1 MIEPDAE
8 RLGEKGRR
16 LPDALLK
23 EVQTSGRGRLKIF
36 FGAAPGVGKT
46 YEMLTAA
53 QIKRREGVDVVIG
66 IIETHGRRETEA
78 LVEGFEVVSRRVIDY
93 KGQPL
98 TEMDLDAVLE
108 RHPQIALVD
117 ELAHTNVPG
126 SRHPKRYMDVEELI
140 AAGVDVYTTL
150 NIQHVESLNDVVA
163 RITRV
168 RVRETVPDTVIDNA
182 DDIELVDLTPEDL
195 IERLGAGKI
204 YLPEVAERAR
214 KFYFSLG
221 NLRALRELALR
232 RTAQRVDAQML
243 DYMQAH
249 AIEGPWPAGDRLLVC
264 IGGDANSQTLVRQAR
279 RLAERLRAPWIALHV
294 ETNDKT
300 VENDLRSGRLSEA
313 LSLAERLGGSA
324 ITLPGERPADA
335 ILDYARANNCT
346 HILVGQDSN
355 RRWWPFARTT
365 VSRLIEAP
373 DEINLHVI
381 KGPPVKDDEKRPG
394 YGLLQESQILRSYIW
409 SLGFVAAALGCAIVL
424 QQALAVSNLALAFLV
439 AVLASAIN
447 FGLLPSLFACVVS
460 VLVFNF
466 FLIPPLYT
474 FTITDPE
481 NVVALFFFGVVA
493 VIASNLAAR
502 VRAQA
507 IAARHRAGQTE
518 ELYLFSRKLAGVSLL
533 DDLLWVTVHQIA
545 LMLKVRVVLLLPTD
559 GKLAVQAGYPPE
571 DELAPNDLAAAQ
583 WAFDKNAP
591 AGRGADTLPGA
602 KRLFIPL
609 RTGREVIGIVGI
621 DSDSQGLILE
631 PEQRRLLTAL
641 ADQAAIAIERIKL
654 AEEMDRA
661 RVQVEAEKFRS
672 ALLTSISHDLRTP
685 LASILGAATSLIA
698 HGEAWTA
705 ATRETLTKTIA
716 EEAERLNRF
725 IGNLL
730 DMTRL
735 ESGSLSPNMEPADLS
750 EVVGAALR
758 RAMSVLHDHE
768 VHVRLA
774 PDLPMVKIDMVL
786 MEQVI
791 FNLLDNA
798 GKYSQAGA
806 PIEIRA
812 KRHGSEVALSVLD
825 EGPGLPPEEL
835 EKIFSKFYRVRQA
848 DRGRT
853 GTGLG
858 LAICRGFVEAMKGT
872 ITAENRKDGTGA
884 VFTILLPA
892 VTVPP
897 LPEDLA

>member
-1 MIEPDAE
+1 MTEPDSK
-8 RLGEKGRR
+8 LFDEKSRP

-23 EVQTSGRGRLKIF
+23 EVQESGRGRLKIF

-46 YEMLTAA
+46 YEMLTTA
-53 QIKRREGVDVVIG
+53 QVKRREGLDVVVAIV
-66 IIETHGRRETEA
+66 ETHGRKETEA
-78 LVEGFEVVSRRVIDY
+78 FVDGFETVPRRVIEY

-108 RHPQIALVD
+108 RRPQIALVD

-140 AAGVDVYTTL
+140 AAGIDVYTTL
-150 NIQHVESLNDVVA
+150 NIQHVESLNDIVA

-168 RVRETVPDTVIDNA
+168 RVRETVPDFVIDNA

-195 IERLGAGKI
+195 IERLKAGKI

-221 NLRALRELALR
+221 NLTALRELALR

-249 AIEGPWPAGDRLLVC
+249 AIEGPWPAGDRVLVC
-264 IGGDANSQTLVRQAR
+264 ISGDANSQNLVRQAR
-279 RLAERLRAPWIALHV
+279 RLAERLRAPWVALHI
-294 ETNDKT
+294 ETSDGDVKN
-300 VENDLRSGRLSEA
+300 NIRSERISEA
-313 LSLAERLGGSA
+313 LSLAERLGASA
-324 ITLPGERPADA
+324 MTLPGEKPADA

-346 HILVGQDSN
+346 HVLVGQGAS
-355 RRWWPFARTT
+355 RHWWPFAHRT

-373 DEINLHVI
+373 DEIHLHVV
-381 KGPPVKDDEKRPG
+381 KGPAAAVEHRAR
-394 YGLLQESQILRSYIW
+394 YGLLHESQKVNSYLW
-409 SLGFVAAALGCAIVL
+409 SFAFVAVALGCAILL
-424 QQALAVSNLALAFLV
+424 QQALAVANLALAFLV

-447 FGLLPSLFACVVS
+447 FGLLPSLFACIIS
-460 VLVFNF
+460 VLAYNF

-481 NVVALFFFGVVA
+481 NGVALFFFGIVA
-493 VIASNLAAR
+493 IVASNLAAR

-507 IAARHRAGQTE
+507 ISARLRAGQTE
-518 ELYLFSRKLAGVSLL
+518 ELYLFSRKLAGVSVL

-545 LMLKVRVVLLLPTD
+545 LMLKVRVVMLLPTD
-559 GKLAVQAGYPPE
+559 GKLSVQAGYPPE
-571 DELAPNDLAAAQ
+571 DDLDASDIAAAQ
-583 WAFDKNAP
+583 WSFDKNTP

-602 KRLFIPL
+602 KRLFIPV
-609 RTGREVIGIVGI
+609 RTGRNVFGIIGI
-621 DSDSQGLILE
+621 DDDRQGPLLE
-631 PEQRRLLTAL
+631 PEQMRLLTAL
-641 ADQAAIAIERIKL
+641 ADQAAVAIERVHL

-661 RVQVEAEKFRS
+661 RVREEAEKFRS

-698 HGEAWTA
+698 HGEAWSL
-705 ATRETLTKTIA
+705 ATRDSLMKTIA

-735 ESGSLSPNMEPADLS
+735 ESGSIAPNMEIADLS
-750 EVVGAALR
+750 EVVGSALR
-758 RAMSVLHDHE
+758 RTANVLKDHE
-768 VHVRLA
+768 VQVHLA
-774 PDLPMVKIDMVL
+774 ADLPMAQIDMVL

-798 GKYSQAGA
+798 AKYSRPGT
-806 PIEIRA
+806 PIEIRGTHHNG
-812 KRHGSEVALSVLD
+812 KVELSILD
-825 EGPGLPPEEL
+825 EGAGLPADQL
-835 EKIFSKFYRVRQA
+835 EKIFSKFYRVHQA

-858 LAICRGFVEAMKGT
+858 LAICRGFIEAMKGT
-872 ITAENRKDGTGA
+872 IMASNRKDKSGA
-884 VFTILLPA
+884 CFTILLPA
-892 VTVPP
+892 ASVPP
-897 LPEDLA
+897 LPEELA